1 MVTAGDLGPRG
12 QRLWDDLGGADAEP
26 ADRVLIEEAA
36 RLADRLD
43 VLDRVLTTGGDWL
56 TFKPVLPDGSI
67 VRVVVTGVLAEARQQ
82 QATLKQ
88 LLGEL
93 RQSRAGSKPMG
104 RAVPTTS
111 ATGKE
116 VPAGVADFGAF
127 AATRSPK
134 AAG

>member
-1 MVTAGDLGPRG
+1 MGDGEGLGPRG
-12 QRLWDDLGGADAEP
+12 LRLWNDLDGATAAPGE
-26 ADRVLIEEAA
+26 RVLIEEAA
-36 RLADRLD
+36 RIADRLD

-56 TFKPVLPDGSI
+56 NFEPVLPDGSI
-67 VRVVVTGVLAEARQQ
+67 VRVVVTNVLAEARQQ

-88 LLGEL
+88 LLAEL
-93 RQSRAGSKPMG
+93 RQCRAGGKPMG
-104 RAVPTTS
+104 RTASAS